1 MRTHRSQCRALARLA
16 ALLLVVLGSACAEK
30 GAPRIDFTAEKNPP
44 RGYLVYCSRTPELCG
59 DVRNELV
66 WLTAARW
73 NELVTVNDSVN
84 TQTLSITDE
93 RGFGVVDYWTV
104 AAGAGD
110 CEDIALAK
118 RAALVKRGWPK
129 SALLLAVTETRS
141 RSARPAPAGSGRHV
155 VLLAFT
161 DKGTFVLDSNRRNIV
176 DWEKSRYRFL
186 SVESPGNPLL
196 WQAVERAR

>member
-1 MRTHRSQCRALARLA
+1 MRLA
-16 ALLLVVLGSACAEK
+16 AILLAVLATACAER
-30 GAPRIDFTAEKNPP
+30 GAPRVDFAAEKNPP
-44 RGYLVYCSRTPELCG
+44 RGYLVYCSRAPGLCG
-59 DVRNELV
+59 DQRNELV
-66 WLTAARW
+66 WLTPARW
-73 NELVTVNDSVN
+73 SELVAVNDSVN
-84 TQTLSITDE
+84 AQTLSITDE
-93 RGFGVVDYWTV
+93 QGFGVVDYWT
-104 AAGAGD
+104 AAVGAGD

-118 RAALVKRGWPK
+118 REALVKLGWPK

-141 RSARPAPAGSGRHV
+141 RTARAAPAGNGRHV

-161 DKGTFVLDSNRRNIV
+161 DQGTLVLDSNRRDII